1 MPRQFFFI
9 SLRLGPP
16 PKQGKRVDVCFPV
29 KSQVCETFHRIGKS
43 RDGTRRVWV
52 RVEPP
57 HTLTRRPRSYPLPLS
72 IPVNGYNFF
81 PYPSPDRVD
90 GYPRVKIPAFKTRKI
105 GQKIVVKTTHN
116 SCRRVIFHC
125 FAISGVET
133 WSRESDRLDIILGIA
148 KLSV

>member
-1 MPRQFFFI
+1 MLLLASSFHI
-9 SLRLGPP
+9 DTLLMRLYDTWDGGGGDAS
-16 PKQGKRVDVCFPV
+16 KTLSKAAL
-29 KSQVCETFHRIGKS
+29 

-57 HTLTRRPRSYPLPLS
+57 HTLTRRPRSYPSPLP